1 MNAEWTVRLGDALQA
16 TWQQRGP
23 AARLLW
29 PIAALYGAAVGL
41 SRRHGLRSEG
51 TVVADLPVPVV
62 VVGNLIAGGA
72 GKTPSVIAVVKL
84 LQATGHAPG
93 VISRGYGRTS
103 SPGSVLGVE
112 ARTPAAEAGDE
123 PLLLRLRLKVPVF
136 VGNDRVAAA
145 RSLLAAHPEVDVLVS
160 DDGLQHRRLPRCA
173 QVIVFDERGV
183 GNGWLLPAG
192 PLREPLPTT
201 LPPNSVVLYNAPQ
214 PTTPWPGHA
223 VRRQLGGL
231 VELAPWW
238 AGRPASLDAL
248 ADLAASRRPVFAA
261 AGVARPGRFFD
272 LLQAA
277 GMAFTPLPLPDHH
290 DYATL
295 PWPVEAGDVVVTEK
309 DAVKLQ
315 PQRVATERPDT
326 RVWVAPLDFH
336 PDSTFDAALLAL
348 LPPPASTRTPDGHP
362 TA

>member
-1 MNAEWTVRLGDALQA
+1 MSAGWTVWLGDALQA
-16 TWQQRGP
+16 TWQRRG
-23 AARLLW
+23 AIAWLLR
-29 PIAALYGAAVGL
+29 PLSALYGAAVAL
-41 SRRHGLRSEG
+41 SSTRFRSG
-51 TVVADLPVPVV
+51 ADCVADLPVPVV

-72 GKTPSVIAVVKL
+72 GKTPSVIAVVQR
-84 LQATGHAPG
+84 LQAAGRTPG

-103 SPGSVLGVE
+103 SPGSVIRVE
-112 ARTPAAEAGDE
+112 ARTPADECGDE
-123 PLLLRLRLKVPVF
+123 PLLLQLRLKVPVF
-136 VGNDRVAAA
+136 VGSDRVAAA
-145 RSLLAAHPEVDVLVS
+145 RALLAAHPEVDVLVS

-173 QVIVFDERGV
+173 QVIVFDERGI

-192 PLREPLPTT
+192 PLREPLPPA
-201 LPPNSVVLYNAPQ
+201 LPSNSVVVYNARQ
-214 PTTPWPGHA
+214 PTMAWPGHTA
-223 VRRQLGGL
+223 RRQLAGV

-238 AGRPASLDAL
+238 AGRQASLGAL
-248 ADLAASRRPVFAA
+248 ADLAASGRPVLAA
-261 AGVARPGRFFD
+261 AGVARPDRFFD

-277 GMAFTPLPLPDHH
+277 GLAFTPLRLPDHH

-295 PWPVEAGDVVVTEK
+295 PWPVDAGDVVVTEK

-315 PQRVATERPDT
+315 PQRVATERPAT

-348 LPPPASTRTPDGHP
+348 LPTSASTRTPDGHP